1 MEIYRKPAFLLRQ
14 GNKNLPVKP
23 EEEKPKRQEGKI
35 MQSLGIKG
43 ISGRLTV
50 SNAIKRTRLKV
61 VVITGTADLSNGH
74 FMHI

>member
-74 FMHI
+74 LMHI